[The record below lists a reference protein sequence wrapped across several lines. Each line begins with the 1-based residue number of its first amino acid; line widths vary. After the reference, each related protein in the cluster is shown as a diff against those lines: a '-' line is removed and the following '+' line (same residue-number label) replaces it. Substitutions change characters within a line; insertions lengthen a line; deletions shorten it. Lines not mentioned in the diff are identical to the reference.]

1 MEYDEARSIMATH
14 KANILKA
21 NGKGKVG
28 SLAPDRKFLKFRT
41 FLFRKESPA
50 DDIAETY
57 EIHYFQTAIITLY
70 SDKVKI
76 NDGGFFSHSTHER
89 LNEYMPRG
97 FRVHGSKPHW
107 YHSPVGFIR
116 TPLGTSPYNL
126 PQSFMYDGQPADTD
140 LSIEAGLCFHLI
152 PAYVEKLLT
161 LAFEGDPDLRV
172 LNDIPVTDDRHSLG
186 DHQWP
191 VEVLKKQL
199 YRPILLRHVSVSEDF
214 KVTKAFRDEQFGGH
228 ALEYIVE
235 VLLQEGADVLKS
247 TRTKAALVRHVEATL
262 RLGGQIPTV
271 NLRTLKK
278 YLREVLIDFLVA
290 ELGFINKEW
299 NRRDAT

>member
-41 FLFRKESPA
+41 FLYRKESPA
-50 DDIAETY
+50 DDIDETY
-57 EIHYFQTAIITLY
+57 EIHYFQTPIITLY
-70 SDKVKI
+70 SHKVVL
-76 NDGGFFSHSTHER
+76 NDGGFFSYSTHER

-107 YHSPVGFIR
+107 YHTTVGFVR
-116 TPLGTSPYNL
+116 TPLGTMPYSM
-126 PQSFMYDGQPADTD
+126 PQAFLYDGQPADTN

-161 LAFEGDPDLRV
+161 LVFEGDPDLRV
-172 LNDIPVTDDRHSLG
+172 LNDIPVTDDRHFLG

-191 VEVLKKQL
+191 VAVLKKQL
-199 YRPILLRHVSVSEDF
+199 HRPILLEHVSAHEDHKPN
-214 KVTKAFRDEQFGGH
+214 KVFQDEHLAGYS
-228 ALEYIVE
+228 LRSIVDI
-235 VLLQEGADVLKS
+235 LLKEGADVLKRPRAK
-247 TRTKAALVRHVEATL
+247 TELIRRVEATL
-262 RLGGQIPTV
+262 RLGQQIPTV

-290 ELGFINKEW
+290 ELGFVNKEW